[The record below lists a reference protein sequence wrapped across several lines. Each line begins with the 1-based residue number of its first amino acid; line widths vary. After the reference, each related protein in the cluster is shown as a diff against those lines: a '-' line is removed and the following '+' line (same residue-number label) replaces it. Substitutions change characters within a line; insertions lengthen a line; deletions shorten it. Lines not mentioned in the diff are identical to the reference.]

1 MTTRRTYSDDEI
13 RAAVEKAGSIAAAAR
28 ALGAN
33 ERSLR
38 RRIKAM
44 GNAEARQGYSPAHG
58 MTKRVPDG
66 YLVKGVSTLYDAEGN
81 IRQQWVKS
89 HIDND
94 RQRQL
99 IAEAIEAMCED
110 VPRIKPTRGP
120 RQTLDHLLAVYP
132 MGDPHIGMLSWGEE
146 TGADYDLQIAERDLC
161 AAMAYLVEQAPPAK
175 RALIANLGDFF
186 HADNMA
192 GVTSRSGHVLDMDSR
207 LPKMVRVGVRVMR
220 QLIASALE
228 KHETVEVVN
237 AIGNHDDVLSMALS
251 IMLANIYEN
260 EPRIVIHDQP
270 TPRHYIRHG
279 KVLIGITHGHT
290 TKDAELPL
298 IMATE
303 RHAEWGQTLHRY
315 WYRGHHHHDAKKEYN
330 GCIVEQFRTLAAGD
344 AYAVSHGYLSGRD
357 MKCIVHHAEY
367 GEVAR
372 TVCSV
377 DMLRAAT

>member
-1 MTTRRTYSDDEI
+1 MRRTYSDDEI
-13 RAAVEKAGSIAAAAR
+13 RAAVEKAGSIAGAAR
-28 ALGAN
+28 VLGAN

-44 GNAEARQGYSPAHG
+44 QGDLE
-58 MTKRVPDG
+58 VPDG
-66 YLVKGVSTLYDAEGN
+66 FKVTGKSTLIDRRTGETVLEWVKVSRDAE
-81 IRQQWVKS
+81 
-89 HIDND
+89 
-94 RQRQL
+94 RQREL

-110 VPRIKPTRGP
+110 VPRIKPTPGP

-146 TGADYDLQIAERDLC
+146 TGADFDLQIAERDLC

-290 TKDAELPL
+290 TKDADLPL

-303 RHAEWGQTLHRY
+303 RHKDWGETTARY

-372 TVCSV
+372 TICSV